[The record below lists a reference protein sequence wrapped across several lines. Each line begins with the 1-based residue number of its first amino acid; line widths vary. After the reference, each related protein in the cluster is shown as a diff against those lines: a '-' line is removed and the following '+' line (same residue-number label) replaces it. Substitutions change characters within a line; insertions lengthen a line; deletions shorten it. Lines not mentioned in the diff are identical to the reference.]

1 MEAEDVEMTKK
12 DKALAWVK
20 QHKAQ
25 IGLGAFIAIASA
37 VGVGLASKT
46 GHLPKLS
53 EVRKAIDES
62 SAAIFESSE
71 KMTLP
76 KVSLTGVEKTATGL
90 GNDLLLSNQQVN
102 KRLVSSGMVTREPWG
117 YRLTELGKVFGKE
130 TVKTTRAGHTFS
142 NIEWDEA
149 VVPYICTSEE
159 LAAIDARKAR
169 IAEIL
174 AQ

>member
-1 MEAEDVEMTKK
+1 MESEDVETTRIGKV
-12 DKALAWVK
+12 LAWAK

-25 IGLGAFIAIASA
+25 IGFGVCLVVASVA
-37 VGVGLASKT
+37 GVGLASRA
-46 GHLPKLS
+46 GHKPKLS
-53 EVRKAIDES
+53 GVRKAVDEGA
-62 SAAIFESSE
+62 AAIIDASE

-76 KVSLTGVEKTATGL
+76 EVNLTGVEKTATGL

-117 YRLTELGKVFGKE
+117 YRLTELGKLFGRE

-149 VVPYICTSEE
+149 VVPYICTPDE
-159 LAAIDARKAR
+159 LAAIDDKKVR

-174 AQ
+174 TQ